1 MTPENELFLQN
12 ILEERD
18 RLFRETSKLRSQI
31 CGYENFES
39 ERSSYQKQLNE
50 KDELIV
56 HKESLLVHKDELI
69 REKEGLI
76 LSLQQ
81 QVEYLKRKIW
91 GKSSERFIQEDSQLR
106 ILDFEGLDLLP
117 EEKELA
123 ACAKQEIEEYK
134 TKRVVEKVRVH
145 PLRKPL
151 PEGLPRKEIHLYPEG
166 MDKDNINYD
175 LWVELTPEITEVL
188 EREPAKFFVNRIIR
202 HKFALKDKS
211 QEMEKQI
218 LTATMLALPIARSYA
233 GATLLA
239 DIVIDKYVNHLP
251 FYRQIQ
257 MFKQQ
262 DISIAPATINDW
274 FHGVTDLMRP
284 AYYRLKELVLNT
296 DYIQSDETT
305 IPIVNNEK
313 HKTVKG
319 YIWMV
324 RAVMAN
330 LVFFHYDHGSRAQK
344 VALELFKDY
353 QGVIQ
358 SDGYVVYDIYENKKG
373 VLPICCWAHSRRR
386 FSEALSEDKARAE
399 YALEQ
404 IGLLYAVERRADEE
418 NLSYGERSDLRSRLS
433 YPIMVAFEKWMVS
446 EYPKVLPKGR
456 IGKAIHYT
464 YNIYHKLTRY
474 HLDGRLKMD
483 NNLGENAI
491 RPIALGRKN
500 WLFCGNDESAEDAAI
515 MYSMFGCCKA
525 QGINF
530 REWLVFFLK
539 NIHDYDQDYSKDLAE
554 LLPHNFKAKAK
565 DALNI
570 IS

>member
-1 MTPENELFLQN
+1 MTTEETLFIQQ

-31 CGYENFES
+31 HGYENFET
-39 ERSSYQKQLNE
+39 ERVSYQKQINE
-50 KDELIV
+50 KNEKISEL
-56 HKESLLVHKDELI
+56 E
-69 REKEGLI
+69 
-76 LSLQQ
+76 Q

-117 EEKELA
+117 EEKELVTS
-123 ACAKQEIEEYK
+123 AKQEIEEYRV
-134 TKRVVEKVRVH
+134 KRVAEKPKMQ

-151 PEGLPRKEIHLYPEG
+151 PEDLPRRETHLYPEG
-166 MDKDNINYD
+166 MDKDNINLD
-175 LWVELTPEITEVL
+175 LWVELEPEITEVL
-188 EREPAKFFVNRIIR
+188 EREPAKFFVERIIR
-202 HKFALKDKS
+202 HKFALRDKS
-211 QEMEKQI
+211 QEVEKQI
-218 LTATMLALPIARSYA
+218 LTAAMPVLPIARSYA

-239 DIVIDKYVNHLP
+239 DIIIDKYVNHLP

-257 MFKQQ
+257 MFKQLG
-262 DISIAPATINDW
+262 ISIAPATINDW
-274 FHGVTDLMRP
+274 FHGVADLMRP
-284 AYYRLKELVLNT
+284 TYYRLKELVLNT

-313 HKTVKG
+313 HKTQKG

-358 SDGYVVYDIYENKKG
+358 SDGYAVYDMYENKKG
-373 VLPICCWAHSRRR
+373 VLPINCWAHARRR

-404 IGLLYAVERRADEE
+404 IGLLYTVERRADDE
-418 NLSYGERSDLRSRLS
+418 NLSYEDRSELRSRLS

-491 RPIALGRKN
+491 RPIAMGRKA

-525 QGINF
+525 QEVNF
-530 REWLVFFLK
+530 REWLIFFLR
-539 NIHDYDQDYSKDLAE
+539 NVHDYDQDYSKDLAE
-554 LLPHNFKAKAK
+554 LLPHSFKARTEGSLK
-565 DALNI
+565 I
-570 IS
+570 VS

>member
-18 RLFRETSKLRSQI
+18 CLFRETSKLRLQLK
-31 CGYENFES
+31 GYENFES
-39 ERSSYQKQLNE
+39 ERASFEKQLIE
-50 KDELIV
+50 KDETIN
-56 HKESLLVHKDELI
+56 
-69 REKEGLI
+69 R
-76 LSLQQ
+76 LQQ
-81 QVEYLKRKIW
+81 RIEWLERKIW
-91 GKSSERFIQEDSQLR
+91 GKSSESFIKEDAQLR
-106 ILDFEGLDLLP
+106 LFDFDGLDLLA

-123 ACAKQEIEEYK
+123 ASAKQEIEEYK
-134 TKRVVEKVRVH
+134 TKRVVEKVKVQ
-145 PLRKPL
+145 PIRKPL
-151 PEGLPRKEIHLYPEG
+151 PEGLPRTETHLYPEG
-166 MDKDNINYD
+166 MDKDNINLD
-175 LWVELTPEITEVL
+175 LWVELKPEITEVL
-188 EREPAKFFVNRIIR
+188 EREPAKFFVHRIIR
-202 HKFALKDKS
+202 HKFALKDKN
-211 QEMEKQI
+211 QDIEKQI
-218 LTATMLALPIARSYA
+218 LTAAMPALPIARSYA

-274 FHGVTDLMRP
+274 FRSVADLMRP
-284 AYYRLKELVLNT
+284 AYYRLKELVLDT

-305 IPIVNNEK
+305 IPIINNEK

-344 VALELFKDY
+344 VALQMFKDY

-358 SDGYVVYDIYENKKG
+358 SDGYAVYDIYENKKG
-373 VLPICCWAHSRRR
+373 VLPIGCWAHSRRR
-386 FSEALSEDKARAE
+386 FTEALTEDKARAE

-418 NLSYGERSDLRSRLS
+418 NLSYGERADVRSRLS

-483 NNLGENAI
+483 NNLGENAL
-491 RPIALGRKN
+491 RPLCLGRKN
-500 WLFCGNDESAEDAAI
+500 WLFCGNDDAAEDAAI

-525 QGINF
+525 QGVNF
-530 REWLVFFLK
+530 REWLVYFLE
-539 NIHDYDQDYSKDLAE
+539 NVHSYDQDYSKDLAE

-565 DALNI
+565 EPINI
-570 IS
+570 VS